1 MAADGLATDREKR
14 TAKAREYYY
23 AAVEKFRALPGAV
36 RTVMVLVSGYGI
48 VALFVAALALAGGNR
63 KHGLTDAVSA
73 VSSGIKN
80 GGYKQADRPGLCPE
94 HYPFGMPRA
103 VSAAGGKDLYYLCRY
118 TFAAAYS
125 KTLKAPLWTAEWVR
139 PGQSEGGMTAY
150 KPLSEWLPDKQVD
163 AAYYVAKA
171 ALEKSRVAER
181 GQMAAA
187 ENNRSD
193 YWGNK
198 DVSLVTNSAPQF
210 RTLNRGAWRAL
221 ETEIADR
228 AADEKAH
235 PQGLVVYTG
244 PLYLGKKRL
253 LSDKTPVPS
262 HFYKIVIDRENGNS
276 AAFVLPNAD
285 VPGYGKDGGAPKK
298 NEKPDYRLDGYR
310 VGIAQIERW
319 SGINFNP
326 LLKRETA
333 DRVEKGKGSLW
344 LQE

>member
-23 AAVEKFRALPGAV
+23 AAIERLRALPRAV
-36 RTVMVLVSGYGI
+36 RTSMVLASGYGI
-48 VALFVAALALAGGNR
+48 VALFVAALSMAGNGQ

-80 GGYKQADRPGLCPE
+80 GGYKKADKPGLCPE
-94 HYPFGMPRA
+94 HYPFGMPRPI
-103 VSAAGGKDLYYLCRY
+103 SGSGTGGLYYLCRY
-118 TFAAAYS
+118 TFASAYS

-139 PGQSEGGMTAY
+139 PGQSSGGLAAH
-150 KPLSEWLPDKQVD
+150 KPLSEWTPDKQVD
-163 AAYYVAKA
+163 AAYYAA
-171 ALEKSRVAER
+171 RTALEKSKVVER

-187 ENNRSD
+187 ENNRND

-262 HFYKIVIDRENGNS
+262 HFYKIVIDRENGDS

-285 VPGYGKDGGAPKK
+285 VPGYGKDGDAPKK
-298 NEKPDYRLDGYR
+298 NEKPDYRLNGYR

-333 DRVEKGKGSLW
+333 DRVEKGKGTLW